1 MRDFSKNKSIKKAR
15 WSEFDLEKRIWVIP
29 VEEGRMG
36 KTKKSHI
43 VPLSTQSIEILKTLD
58 EFRLSEYVFPNTPSN
73 GYLSEAGMDSVIKR
87 MSLKKDWK
95 DNYGKKITVHGFRST
110 MCDYV
115 AEQTD
120 FDAQTAETA
129 LAHQVGTAVERA
141 YRRGDLLEKRRA
153 LMQFYGDYAC
163 SHIDQK

>member
-1 MRDFSKNKSIKKAR
+1 VRKAR

-43 VPLSTQSIEILKTLD
+43 VPLSTQSIEILKTLN
-58 EFRLSEYVFPNTPSN
+58 EFRLSEYVFPNTGSN

-87 MSLKKDWK
+87 MSVKKDWK
-95 DNYGKKITVHGFRST
+95 DDYGKKITVHGFRST
-110 MCDYV
+110 MRDYV

-129 LAHQVGTAVERA
+129 LAHQVGTSVERA

-163 SHIDQK
+163 S